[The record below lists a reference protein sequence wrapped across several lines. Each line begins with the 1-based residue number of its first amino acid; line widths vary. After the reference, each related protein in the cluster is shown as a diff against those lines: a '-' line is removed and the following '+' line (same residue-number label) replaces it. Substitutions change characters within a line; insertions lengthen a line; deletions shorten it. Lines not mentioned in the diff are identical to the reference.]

1 MNVALEVWRQPDARS
16 EGRFVRYWLEGADPA
31 GSVLDALD
39 LLNEQLVRSGERPI
53 AFDSDCREGICGA
66 CGIVV
71 DGRPHGGRP
80 FTTTCE
86 APLRD
91 FEDGAEI
98 TLEPFRT
105 GVFSVVC
112 DLVVDRSALDRVVA
126 AGGFV
131 STRTGSAPEANAV
144 AVPKRAAERA
154 LDAAQ
159 CIGCG
164 ACVAA
169 CPNGA
174 ASLFAGAKLAHLGSL
189 PQGQPERARR
199 ALSVT
204 RALDAEGFGGCSL
217 HRECELACPKAIG
230 VGVIARMNRDVLAAT
245 LADADH
251 GTR

>member
-1 MNVALEVWRQPDARS
+1 MNIALLVWRQDDARS

-66 CGIVV
+66 CGVVV
-71 DGRPHGGRP
+71 DGRAHGDRQC
-80 FTTTCE
+80 TTTCE

-91 FEDGAEI
+91 YADGAEI

-105 GVFSVVC
+105 GVFPVVC
-112 DLVVDRSALDRVVA
+112 DLVVDRSALDRVIA

-131 STRTGSAPEANAV
+131 SARAGSAPDANAV
-144 AVPKRAAERA
+144 AVPKESAELA

-174 ASLFAGAKLAHLGSL
+174 AALFAGAKLAHLGSL

-199 ALSVT
+199 ALQMA

-217 HRECELACPKAIG
+217 HRECERACPKAIG
-230 VGVIARMNRDVLAAT
+230 VGVITRMNHDVLAAT
-245 LADADH
+245 LHD
-251 GTR
+251 GKGRI